1 MQNIPEPSF
10 QQDNPNLK
18 TDIEIFRLFQRAA
31 TGLSDALD
39 VVLGIN
45 PRAPAIAD
53 LEHALGRGLRGVS
66 ALKQLRAMSSSVS
79 ASKTPGNLSASDAQG
94 QHTNPLVASLK
105 TENQPTPILKKRR
118 HRRHFDVDY
127 KRQVARMIR
136 DRRMTIS
143 QASRDLNL
151 TYSAVRRWTM
161 EFDAEQAASSVQS
174 NKSAT
179 ADAQRICALQ
189 EQLRR
194 LQYDNQL
201 LKQASALFAREI
213 CNSAPVGVA
222 R

>member
-1 MQNIPEPSF
+1 
-10 QQDNPNLK
+10 
-18 TDIEIFRLFQRAA
+18 
-31 TGLSDALD
+31 
-39 VVLGIN
+39 
-45 PRAPAIAD
+45 
-53 LEHALGRGLRGVS
+53 
-66 ALKQLRAMSSSVS
+66 
-79 ASKTPGNLSASDAQG
+79 
-94 QHTNPLVASLK
+94 
-105 TENQPTPILKKRR
+105 
-118 HRRHFDVDY
+118 
-127 KRQVARMIR
+127 MIR